1 LLVVLLSLTTI
12 SVLTVGY
19 VGISSVQS
27 VGESAQQV
35 STKALR
41 DQAEEYLRQ
50 TTVGDAQRINL
61 ILEQV
66 RHDAENTA
74 AYAVNVFE
82 KPNLFT
88 RGGYWRAQD
97 HMFIGHDQQYMNGDA
112 DVSSAFV
119 PKTTRVDDQVLAELE
134 LASYMD
140 LVFVQSLKG
149 NPDTVAI
156 YLGTERDTLRY
167 YPNIKLGALVPS
179 DFRVTQRPWY
189 VSANPKSNPERKV
202 VWSPV
207 YLDAT
212 GKGMMV
218 TAAAPV
224 YVGDTFIGCVG
235 IDFTLKDV
243 SASVEAA
250 RLPGSGYS
258 FLMDKEGHAIVLPA
272 QGYQDILGRSRGPD
286 EFGTDLSK
294 PVPEFIFILN
304 QMKSGSTDFVLLRTG
319 GKELLIAYAPI
330 QGTGWSL
337 GNVVEAETVFR
348 AVGAFQKQLE
358 ALTRSLL
365 LERLLPIGASILMV
379 MVIVGL
385 LMARR
390 LADPVQK
397 MAAAAQ
403 QIGAGEWDAPL
414 PQTGRDEIG
423 VLAQAFSAMTVRLRD
438 LMEGLERRVAERTRE
453 LERRATQIATGAEI
467 SYAASQMFDPDE
479 MLSRVAGLIRERF
492 DLYYVGVFLV
502 DENGQNAV
510 LRAGIG
516 EAGRIMVE
524 GGHKLAVGGASMVGW
539 VCANAQ
545 ARIALDVGQEAVR
558 FANPLLPET
567 RSEMALPLRARER
580 VLGVLDIQSTLAQ
593 AFDEKDITALQG
605 MADQIAV
612 ALENARLY
620 QQAQSSLKE
629 VERVNRLLT
638 GGRWETFLRA
648 QPNNF
653 AEFHQVE
660 HAPFTP
666 EETQRLAQSPHHAIQ
681 PGAIRVP
688 LKVRG
693 QVIGALIVE
702 QPAEGSQAADQPALD
717 SRLLEAVAT
726 QAAQAMESAR
736 LFEES
741 QRLAAREQVMSIA
754 TARMRESL
762 DVDVVLK
769 TAVQE
774 VRQAMGL
781 PEVII
786 RLVPPA
792 PESGDGRHQGEEAL
806 A

>member
-1 LLVVLLSLTTI
+1 MSLYMRVILIVFVLLLLTTGA
-12 SVLTVGY
+12 LTAAL
-19 VGISSVQS
+19 IT
-27 VGESAQQV
+27 SARDDMIKT
-35 STKALR
+35 SLR
-41 DQAEEYLRQ
+41 DLEATTTLLANANAYLLGPVSEAGRNAAIQ
-50 TTVGDAQRINL
+50 NLVDKLTGKGDIAFIR
-61 ILEQV
+61 V
-66 RHDAENTA
+66 
-74 AYAVNVFE
+74 VNE
-82 KPNLFT
+82 KNATL
-88 RGGYWRAQD
+88 A
-97 HMFIGHDQQYMNGDA
+97 
-112 DVSSAFV
+112 VSSH
-119 PKTTRVDDQVLAELE
+119 PLPGYDQ
-134 LASYMD
+134 
-140 LVFVQSLKG
+140 
-149 NPDTVAI
+149 
-156 YLGTERDTLRY
+156 
-167 YPNIKLGALVPS
+167 VPS
-179 DFRVTQRPWY
+179 DADWHLIGRARQEGRSQSELSEGVLRAAAPL
-189 VSANPKSNPERKV
+189 V
-202 VWSPV
+202 
-207 YLDAT
+207 DAT
-212 GKGMMV
+212 GKDRGTV
-218 TAAAPV
+218 FVYAAPDRIWAAVLAAALR
-224 YVGDTFIGCVG
+224 G
-235 IDFTLKDV
+235 IALALV
-243 SASVEAA
+243 ALVASVLASMA
-250 RLPGSGYS
+250 L
-258 FLMDKEGHAIVLPA
+258 V
-272 QGYQDILGRSRGPD
+272 RS
-286 EFGTDLSK
+286 
-294 PVPEFIFILN
+294 I
-304 QMKSGSTDFVLLRTG
+304 
-319 GKELLIAYAPI
+319 
-330 QGTGWSL
+330 
-337 GNVVEAETVFR
+337 
-348 AVGAFQKQLE
+348 
-358 ALTRSLL
+358 TR
-365 LERLLPIGASILMV
+365 
-379 MVIVGL
+379 
-385 LMARR
+385 
-390 LADPVQK
+390 PVQQLGQ
-397 MAAAAQ
+397 AAQ
-403 QIGAGEWDAPL
+403 ALARGEWRHQIPRSSVREVNAL
-414 PQTGRDEIG
+414 G
-423 VLAQAFSAMTVRLRD
+423 QAFVSMGAEL
-438 LMEGLERRVAERTRE
+438 EEIYSGLERRVAERTRE
-453 LERRATQIATGAEI
+453 VERRATQITTGAEI

-492 DLYYVGVFLV
+492 GLYYVGVFLV
-502 DENGQNAV
+502 DENGRNAV
-510 LRAGIG
+510 LRAGAGAG

-539 VCANAQ
+539 VCANER

-605 MADQIAV
+605 MADQIAA

-648 QPNNF
+648 QPPDGDLRPNNF

-688 LKVRG
+688 LEVRG

-741 QRLAAREQVMSIA
+741 QRLAAREQVMGTA

-762 DVDVVLK
+762 DVETVLK
-769 TAVQE
+769 IAVQE

-792 PESGDGRHQGEEAL
+792 PESGDGHPQGEEAL